1 MCRMFKLILSV
12 LCAVT
17 ALAAVSVTAF
27 AASVN
32 GISVSGSD
40 LRPGDTFTVT
50 LGVPAAEAADT
61 ASLRVEFDPSVFEVV
76 TWTPNLTNGYY
87 NSGDSFIALT
97 SANATRAIDLS
108 RGAEF
113 TATLAVKRSAS
124 SGTYPIKLVSSSF
137 SYVKDNGYEY
147 VELWTPSVTDASVRI
162 ASSSSGTP
170 TSSVTTSQTPVI
182 TTSSSAASQPAVSSA
197 NATASAA
204 ATTKTTTA
212 KSDTDADTTIKPGE
226 TAAPP
231 NDDDE
236 DEDEVPVSGNVVIS
250 TDDDDDGETTSPAV
264 PDKKSV
270 SVTYKA
276 ALGGLPDGK
285 IHISTRSAVFDRDTE
300 IRLTGTGKADDS
312 ALKALR
318 ELGLGKHDHYA
329 FDISLYDSAANKRM
343 NTLTGGH
350 IEFAIPVPKKLL
362 SAVDDLDV
370 YHISGGRAQR
380 INSSIAFTN
389 GQYRIE
395 FSASDFSTYM
405 IVDMTGELADFTQA
419 SIADTSGTGSGLNPH
434 TGVTAAVTVPAA
446 LVGCALLSRKIIKK
460 RKRTK
465 TYVE

>member
-1 MCRMFKLILSV
+1 MKFNSTLTNVVVKIMKTGRVPMLLGEPGIGKSSWTEALAEAMHTKCFTLACNQLADKADLTGARLVPITEEKAQPDGSTVTTTVGYKQVFYPHAVVMDAVLYAKKHKRETPILFLDELNRTTSDITSELLSIPTMRKLGDVELPPNLKVLTAGNDKGNITTLDSASISRFFLVHVDPDTSTFLSLDPNLNKFVRSV
-12 LCAVT
+12 L
-17 ALAAVSVTAF
+17 
-27 AASVN
+27 
-32 GISVSGSD
+32 
-40 LRPGDTFTVT
+40 
-50 LGVPAAEAADT
+50 EAHP
-61 ASLRVEFDPSVFEVV
+61 ECIFCKE
-76 TWTPNLTNGYY
+76 
-87 NSGDSFIALT
+87 
-97 SANATRAIDLS
+97 
-108 RGAEF
+108 
-113 TATLAVKRSAS
+113 
-124 SGTYPIKLVSSSF
+124 
-137 SYVKDNGYEY
+137 
-147 VELWTPSVTDASVRI
+147 
-162 ASSSSGTP
+162 
-170 TSSVTTSQTPVI
+170 I
-182 TTSSSAASQPAVSSA
+182 TQ
-197 NATASAA
+197 
-204 ATTKTTTA
+204 
-212 KSDTDADTTIKPGE
+212 
-226 TAAPP
+226 
-231 NDDDE
+231 
-236 DEDEVPVSGNVVIS
+236 IS